1 MSVLRAAQPIRPIAP
16 RRHLRPVSSVPAP
29 LRRPKQAVSVRS
41 AVAAGTSKSLAKKVI
56 YGLVTVVVLNLL
68 INLLCN
74 QSIYKI
80 SELKR
85 ESSELSTQAQI
96 VGQQVDSLRSPQNLA
111 NSARA
116 LGMIVSSNQ
125 VFLNVR
131 DGKVLGN
138 AVPASVSN
146 ANSVSSNLIANAAM
160 ISKSDP
166 TKFAQAKKAKLELP
180 AINSNSTGV
189 IPANTGSTKVVL
201 PSAGIPASPTH

>member
-1 MSVLRAAQPIRPIAP
+1 M
-16 RRHLRPVSSVPAP
+16 
-29 LRRPKQAVSVRS
+29 
-41 AVAAGTSKSLAKKVI
+41 
-56 YGLVTVVVLNLL
+56 
-68 INLLCN
+68 
-74 QSIYKI
+74 
-80 SELKR
+80 
-85 ESSELSTQAQI
+85 
-96 VGQQVDSLRSPQNLA
+96 GQQVDSLRSPQNLA

>member
-29 LRRPKQAVSVRS
+29 IRRPQQAVATRT
-41 AVAAGTSKSLAKKVI
+41 AVATSTSKGLAKKVI
-56 YGLVTVVVLNLL
+56 FGLISVVVVNLL

-85 ESSELSTQAQI
+85 ESADLATQAQI

-138 AVPASVSN
+138 AVPASASN
-146 ANSVSSNLIANAAM
+146 ANSASSNLIANAAM

-166 TKFAQAKKAKLELP
+166 ARFAQAKKAKLEIP
-180 AINSNSTGV
+180 AINSSSTSV
-189 IPANTGSTKVVL
+189 IPANQGAAKVVL